1 LHSVKCSL
9 LSTAKGAK
17 QTLRSMGRKGNEMKE
32 RLTILMIVALA
43 VGVLAPNVQAGMV
56 LSVDNLATAGI
67 DVIVVDGLPA
77 GTPTAIGVSTLADVD
92 ALANGFI
99 SVNGA
104 LGVWSYNVTTGLSK
118 PAIGGVT
125 QPTMDLNTV
134 DVTSSGPAT
143 LKIMLTDTGF
153 AADPTWSSAVL
164 VSDWGGTSGG
174 TVTLDQIFD
183 PSNTEFGTSIY
194 KLTSGPWP
202 KGAFSETLSL
212 AVPLDPAF
220 SITEVA
226 VITHAGAASTSF
238 DATSTVVPVPGA
250 ILLGFLGL
258 GAAGLKLRKFA

>member
-1 LHSVKCSL
+1 
-9 LSTAKGAK
+9 
-17 QTLRSMGRKGNEMKE
+17 MK
-32 RLTILMIVALA
+32 RQFAILMIVALA
-43 VGVLAPNVQAGMV
+43 VGVLAPTGHAGMV
-56 LSVDNLATAGI
+56 LSVDNLGTVGI

-77 GTPTAIGVSTLADVD
+77 GTPTAIGASTLADVD
-92 ALANGFI
+92 AANGFI

-104 LGVWSYNVTTGLSK
+104 LGAWSYNVTSGFSK

-125 QPTMDLNTV
+125 QPMMDLNTV

-143 LKIMLTDTGF
+143 LKIMLTDMGF
-153 AADPTWSSAVL
+153 ATDPTWSSATL
-164 VSDWGGTSGG
+164 VSAWGGTSGG

>member
-1 LHSVKCSL
+1 
-9 LSTAKGAK
+9 
-17 QTLRSMGRKGNEMKE
+17 MGRKGNEMKE
-32 RLTILMIVALA
+32 RSTILMIVALA

-143 LKIMLTDTGF
+143 LKIMLTDMGF
-153 AADPTWSSAVL
+153 ATDPTWSSATL
-164 VSDWGGTSGG
+164 VSAWGGTSGG

-194 KLTSGPWP
+194 TLSSGPWL
-202 KGAFSETLSL
+202 KGAFSDTQSL
-212 AVPLDPAF
+212 AVLLDPAF

-226 VITHAGAASTSF
+226 VITHAGAATTSF